1 MRGPSFG
8 ATASFSFCL
17 SLALLVTLAVAWSG
31 DGPYSDIVRPTQAQ
45 AAEHRAWVRYVTGWT
60 GVQPGGER
68 GEWHPT
74 ALERSHMS
82 DVRGVFIGAQVAA
95 AVAVVVALML
105 LVRAVDLA
113 YAMRLLRNAAL
124 GALAVV
130 VVLALF
136 AALAFEAAFLL
147 FHQIFFPQ
155 GNFLFSPD
163 SVLLR
168 LYPQAY
174 FYGVTMRIGASFV
187 GLALLLAAAA
197 HASLRRRGA
206 SA

>member
-1 MRGPSFG
+1 MRGPSLV
-8 ATASFSFCL
+8 ATASFAFCITV
-17 SLALLVTLAVAWSG
+17 ALLVALTVAWSG
-31 DGPYSDIVRPTQAQ
+31 DGAYSDIVQPTTAQ

-74 ALERSHMS
+74 TLERSHMS

-95 AVAVVVALML
+95 VVAAVLALML
-105 LVRAVDLA
+105 LVRAVDRA
-113 YAMRLLRNAAL
+113 YTLRLLRNAAL
-124 GALAVV
+124 CAVAFV
-130 VVLALF
+130 VLLALF
-136 AALAFEAAFLL
+136 AAVAFEAAFLL

-163 SVLLR
+163 SMLLR
-168 LYPQAY
+168 LYPQVY
-174 FYGVTMRIGASFV
+174 FYGVTLRIGASFV
-187 GLALLLAAAA
+187 ALAGVLAAVSHVAV
-197 HASLRRRGA
+197 RRRPA